1 MANIILGKVIAKG
14 IKDFIKKDI
23 IKLKTSKV
31 PGLATILVGDNP
43 ESELYIRKK
52 SEACKELGFYFHKIL
67 LLGETTQSK
76 LLGVIEE
83 LNKNDKIHGILVQ
96 LPLPAHLD
104 EKEIISSVNPAKD
117 VDGFHPLNMG
127 NTLMG
132 NEYLVPCTPLAV
144 LKILEHE
151 KVNLKGKNGVV
162 INHSYHIGKP
172 LAAMLLNR
180 NASVTII
187 HKYTTNLRSFARKAD
202 ILITAT
208 GVPKLITKDFVK
220 RNSIVIDVGIVRQ
233 ANGSICGDVDLEG
246 VKHKVKAITPVPG
259 GVGPVTVAC
268 LMLNTYKVFKK
279 EVLA

>member
-1 MANIILGKVIAKG
+1 MQNIIRGRLIAKQ
-14 IKDFIKKDI
+14 IKDFIKEDI
-23 IKLKTSKV
+23 TKLKISKV
-31 PGLATILVGDNP
+31 PGLATVLVGDNP
-43 ESELYIRKK
+43 ESKLYIRKK
-52 SEACKELGFYFHKIL
+52 NEACEELGFYFHKIL
-67 LLGETTQSK
+67 LPEKTAQGK
-76 LLGVIEE
+76 LLEVIEE
-83 LNKNDKIHGILVQ
+83 FNKNDKIHGILVQ

-104 EKEIISSVNPAKD
+104 EKKIISSVDPSKD

-132 NEYLVPCTPLAV
+132 EEYLVPCTPLAV
-144 LKILEHE
+144 LKILEYE
-151 KVNLKGKNGVV
+151 KVNLKGKSVVV

-180 NASVTII
+180 NASVTIT
-187 HKYTTNLRSFARKAD
+187 HKYTSNLRSFVQKSD

-208 GVPKLITKDFVK
+208 GIPKLITKDFVK

-233 ANGSICGDVDLEG
+233 ANGSICGDVDFDQ

-279 EVLA
+279 EVCG